1 MPFVVI
7 YRPLEQFEEV
17 PLMEYKILG
26 DMNMALTNL
35 SFYCLLALV
44 VIVGLNTLADHG
56 QTLVPSRWSV
66 SLEAAY
72 VTVSGIVRDR
82 GGRGE

>member
-1 MPFVVI
+1 MD
-7 YRPLEQFEEV
+7 
-17 PLMEYKILG
+17 YKILG
-26 DMNMALTNL
+26 DMNMAITNL
-35 SFYCLLALV
+35 SFDCLLALV
-44 VIVGLNTLADHG
+44 VIVGLHTLADHG

-82 GGRGE
+82 GGRRERGE